1 MAEHHG
7 LSDADHSIQ
16 VGESLELLF
25 FIVTVDIELQMREGR
40 EGGKSEE
47 GEAV

>member
-1 MAEHHG
+1 MAKHHG

-16 VGESLELLF
+16 VGESLELF
-25 FIVTVDIELQMREGR
+25 FLIVTVDIELQMREGR